1 MFLLVSI
8 LLFIFALICYHYIN
22 QKKQWHT
29 ANIKM
34 TSNELKNVSTD
45 TCYYFD
51 CIIKFENWDFDNIL
65 LDEKSYENVPIYISG
80 TKVWLVQNLCILCSL
95 K

>member
-1 MFLLVSI
+1 
-8 LLFIFALICYHYIN
+8 
-22 QKKQWHT
+22 
-29 ANIKM
+29 M

-51 CIIKFENWDFDNIL
+51 CIIKFENFDFDNIL

-80 TKVWLVQNLCILCSL
+80 TKV
-95 K
+95 